1 MWSKIV
7 QTNLYVSALLEIFVT
22 LFLKCK
28 TTNCN
33 LVISNKDL
41 HSKKKKSIGA
51 EGRGCFS
58 YSYYIVCET
67 TVRVNI

>member
-1 MWSKIV
+1 M
-7 QTNLYVSALLEIFVT
+7 SALPEIFVT

-41 HSKKKKSIGA
+41 HLTKKGNKTTSLKI
-51 EGRGCFS
+51 EPLDVRLDVFNMLN
-58 YSYYIVCET
+58 YSFYVQRIPRLT
-67 TVRVNI
+67 MH